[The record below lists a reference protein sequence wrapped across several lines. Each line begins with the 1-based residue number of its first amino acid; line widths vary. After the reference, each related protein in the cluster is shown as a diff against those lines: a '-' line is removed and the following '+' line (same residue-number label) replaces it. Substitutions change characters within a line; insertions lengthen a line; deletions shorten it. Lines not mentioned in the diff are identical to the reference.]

1 MLEHCLQVLR
11 VQSNFIEQRIVA
23 ITRCQIDWILRYTI
37 QGSHSYTQRQE
48 MAGGISTTS
57 PPIHLYHPLFGRFIQ
72 IVEDPN
78 VQLTDE
84 GFKNIQEL
92 MHYLSEIFWIEREY
106 AQGLRQRLYKI
117 LQANILHGKPRC
129 NVAWFRTLRAW
140 HSMLKDDHGVQA
152 LLKYST
158 IISPLY
164 GQILR

>member
-1 MLEHCLQVLR
+1 
-11 VQSNFIEQRIVA
+11 
-23 ITRCQIDWILRYTI
+23 
-37 QGSHSYTQRQE
+37 

-57 PPIHLYHPLFGRFIQ
+57 LPIHLYHPLFGRFIQ

-84 GFKNIQEL
+84 GLKNVQEL

-129 NVAWFRTLRAW
+129 NMAWFRILYYFIQFVG
-140 HSMLKDDHGVQA
+140 HGSQA
-152 LLKYST
+152 FQNRRIVT
-158 IISPLY
+158 IVTV
-164 GQILR
+164 ILGKWRNQFLIVTT